1 MKRLA
6 FVLSLLFVLCSVKIA
21 ANTITSTSTDE
32 DSTTILTEKGDNNKI
47 KPNSSGRCI
56 TVKYRYDSYNK
67 SVKLVVDENLGI
79 STICLLNP
87 FNGTMVNY
95 LPLSTPGTAYI
106 IVPDAGEFEICL
118 IDENARSYYG
128 FLSIGI

>member
-6 FVLSLLFVLCSVKIA
+6 LVLFLLFVLCSSVKVT
-21 ANTITSTSTDE
+21 ANTITLTSADE

-47 KPNSSGRCI
+47 KPNSTGRRI

-67 SVKLVVDENLGI
+67 SVKLVVNENLGI

-95 LPLSTPGTAYI
+95 SPLSTPG
-106 IVPDAGEFEICL
+106 IVNIVVPETGEFEICL

-128 FLSIGI
+128 FLHIL

>member
-1 MKRLA
+1 ML
-6 FVLSLLFVLCSVKIA
+6 LCSVKIA

-47 KPNSSGRCI
+47 KPNSLGRCI

-87 FNGTMVNY
+87 FNGTIVNY
-95 LPLSTPGTAYI
+95 SPLSTPGTAYI
-106 IVPDAGEFEICL
+106 IVPDVGEFEICL
-118 IDENARSYYG
+118 IDENARSFYG
-128 FLSIGI
+128 FLHIF

>member
-6 FVLSLLFVLCSVKIA
+6 FVLFLFMLCISSNNVTA
-21 ANTITSTSTDE
+21 YNITSRSSD
-32 DSTTILTEKGDNNKI
+32 DDPTTILIEGDNDKTA
-47 KPNSSGRCI
+47 KPNSSGRRI
-56 TVKYRYDSYNK
+56 TVKYRYDSYSK
-67 SVKLVVDENLGI
+67 SVKLVVDDNLGI

-87 FNGTMVNY
+87 FNGTIVNY
-95 LPLSTPGTAYI
+95 SPLSTPGTAYI

-128 FLSIGI
+128 FLHIL

>member
-6 FVLSLLFVLCSVKIA
+6 FVLFLLFVLCSSVEVT
-21 ANTITSTSTDE
+21 ANTIILTSTDD

-47 KPNSSGRCI
+47 KPNSFCRRI
-56 TVKYRYDSYNK
+56 TVKYRYDSYSK

-87 FNGTMVNY
+87 FNGTIVNY
-95 LPLSTPGTAYI
+95 SQLATPGTAYI
-106 IVPDAGEFEICL
+106 TVPDAGEFEICL
-118 IDENARSYYG
+118 IDGNAKSYYG
-128 FLSIGI
+128 FLHIL